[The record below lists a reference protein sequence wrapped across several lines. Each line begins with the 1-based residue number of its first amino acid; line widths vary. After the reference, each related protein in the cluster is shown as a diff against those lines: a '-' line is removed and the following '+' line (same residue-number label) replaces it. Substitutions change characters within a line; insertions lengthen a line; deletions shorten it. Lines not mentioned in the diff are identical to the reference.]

1 MSATKREEVCSHL
14 RYIRL
19 ELREMHQML
28 IKDDLLPDIN
38 EAKEV
43 HAQLDAL
50 LDLLSDKGLK
60 KIKSQYGRIFNIFGI
75 ISFLYLNP
83 MSYEAGSKECRHLIE
98 AKESL
103 LSALDALSNINSTD
117 LIQIQ
122 IKEIYNKLEKMHD
135 NRKKIE
141 SATNYL

>member
-28 IKDDLLPDIN
+28 IRDDLLPDLS

-50 LDLLSDKGLK
+50 YELLSDKRKK
-60 KIKSQYGRIFNIFGI
+60 KIKNEFENF
-75 ISFLYLNP
+75 
-83 MSYEAGSKECRHLIE
+83 
-98 AKESL
+98 
-103 LSALDALSNINSTD
+103 
-117 LIQIQ
+117 
-122 IKEIYNKLEKMHD
+122 
-135 NRKKIE
+135 
-141 SATNYL
+141 

>member
-28 IKDDLLPDIN
+28 IKDDLMPDVS

-50 LDLLSDKGLK
+50 LDLLSDNKVKNKTSNLK
-60 KIKSQYGRIFNIFGI
+60 KFNN
-75 ISFLYLNP
+75 L
-83 MSYEAGSKECRHLIE
+83 
-98 AKESL
+98 SL
-103 LSALDALSNINSTD
+103 
-117 LIQIQ
+117 
-122 IKEIYNKLEKMHD
+122 
-135 NRKKIE
+135 
-141 SATNYL
+141 

>member
-1 MSATKREEVCSHL
+1 MSATKREEVSSHL

-50 LDLLSDKGLK
+50 LDLLSDKRVK
-60 KIKSQYGRIFNIFGI
+60 KIKSQFDNFWLILVG
-75 ISFLYLNP
+75 
-83 MSYEAGSKECRHLIE
+83 YE
-98 AKESL
+98 
-103 LSALDALSNINSTD
+103 
-117 LIQIQ
+117 
-122 IKEIYNKLEKMHD
+122 
-135 NRKKIE
+135 
-141 SATNYL
+141 

>member
-1 MSATKREEVCSHL
+1 M
-14 RYIRL
+14 
-19 ELREMHQML
+19 
-28 IKDDLLPDIN
+28 
-38 EAKEV
+38 
-43 HAQLDAL
+43 
-50 LDLLSDKGLK
+50 
-60 KIKSQYGRIFNIFGI
+60 KITI
-75 ISFLYLNP
+75 ISVDLIRVSSNTEEFLIYFDNSFFYGIP

-103 LSALDALSNINSTD
+103 LSTLDALSNIHSTD

-122 IKEIYNKLEKMHD
+122 IKEIYNKLEQMHD

>member
-28 IKDDLLPDIN
+28 IKEDLLPDID

-50 LDLLSDKGLK
+50 LNLLSETSIKNIK
-60 KIKSQYGRIFNIFGI
+60 KQF
-75 ISFLYLNP
+75 
-83 MSYEAGSKECRHLIE
+83 
-98 AKESL
+98 
-103 LSALDALSNINSTD
+103 
-117 LIQIQ
+117 
-122 IKEIYNKLEKMHD
+122 
-135 NRKKIE
+135 
-141 SATNYL
+141 

>member
-1 MSATKREEVCSHL
+1 MSATKREDVSSHL

-28 IKDDLLPDIN
+28 IKEDLMPD
-38 EAKEV
+38 
-43 HAQLDAL
+43 
-50 LDLLSDKGLK
+50 
-60 KIKSQYGRIFNIFGI
+60 
-75 ISFLYLNP
+75 LN
-83 MSYEAGSKECRHLIE
+83 E

-103 LSALDALSNINSTD
+103 LSAMDALSNINSTD

-122 IKEIYNKLEKMHD
+122 IREIYNTLEQMHD

-141 SATNYL
+141 STTNYL